1 MNTSEP
7 QSETRKHMPDKMPDL
22 FLMSL
27 PNPASINRIDTSRSA
42 SLPPM
47 SVPKVSQSRCRAP
60 RSTRTRSD
68 CSRWASSKPQN
79 RHREERPAWQG
90 GGRPVHRLRSL
101 SYAWLLE
108 GVCIGIASVHRDH
121 ANMPRPTL
129 PSGATFKCGHSKSRE
144 TSEQHTGAQP
154 KQRDEPKLRLC
165 RLNQPNR

>member
-1 MNTSEP
+1 MNTTEP
-7 QSETRKHMPDKMPDL
+7 QSETRKHMPDKMPAL

-108 GVCIGIASVHRDH
+108 GLCIGI
-121 ANMPRPTL
+121 MPTCQGQPC
-129 PSGATFKCGHSKSRE
+129 F
-144 TSEQHTGAQP
+144 QAQLSNV
-154 KQRDEPKLRLC
+154 KQRDEPKLRWC